1 MCLRG
6 KKKGKN
12 EETGREGWKEWK
24 KISAV
29 FCANDPM
36 RDSTRRKHS
45 ERK

>member
-29 FCANDPM
+29 FCAKSDARLN
-36 RDSTRRKHS
+36 SQKA
-45 ERK
+45 